1 MFRLFK
7 LDSLKL
13 NTLFS
18 ILHTFRRLFLDPP
31 PSVTA
36 PDQRRHARFIAAM
49 MLSVFVFGFMV
60 EFVFKP
66 MFGNN
71 FSLNRQYNFS
81 TFSVSGFFTVGSAA
95 VAYCLARTR
104 HFQFGALLFILAFNI
119 TVLWIQTKSSGIESF
134 ILIPYLAI
142 PILILSVFG
151 GSWVTAVFAIGNTLA
166 LAVLYLLQ
174 LQSDVF
180 LNFVT
185 FYVLIAVILVL
196 SAKHRDILEK
206 DRQQKLA
213 ESEERYKT
221 LSETVFEGIT
231 LIRKG
236 CIVSANLGFA
246 RIFGYNSNE
255 VETRPLSLF
264 MPDLDLASA
273 RAATSLSP
281 GEPSILETF
290 GSQQN
295 GDRIELE
302 IVVNEHS
309 HNGEALQMLAVRDVT
324 ERNRIQEALLRAQRL
339 DSIGV
344 MAGGIAH
351 DFNNMLAAISA
362 QVSLAQSKL
371 PRDNGLHTHM
381 EKAIESVRSASD
393 LARQLLVYAGK
404 GEFEKQTLDLNQI
417 VEHTLSLVKDSL
429 PSHVRLSFHKAD
441 SPLTIMADSSQIQ
454 QVILNLV
461 VNAGQAMQSAGEVT
475 VSTSQTVLNDPLD
488 IARFV
493 SRRQPTPGRY
503 ASLIVRDTGEGISPA
518 VRDHIFD
525 PFFTTKKS
533 GTGLGL
539 AATLGVV
546 QAHEGAIAL
555 QSEEGKGT
563 EFEVIFPLEDI
574 QILETKQ
581 ELFASTPQIDKEMPV
596 VLVIDDEEVVRES
609 IVEILELFD
618 YRVLAAREG
627 GEGVECYRQHRE
639 EVGLTILDMNMPG
652 MDGEETLN
660 VLQSIDANLKVLMS
674 TGYNGEQ
681 TLGHLFR
688 EGTVGLL
695 QKPYDLDT
703 LVNTVRQ
710 MLNGSLSR

>member
-1 MFRLFK
+1 M
-7 LDSLKL
+7 

-49 MLSVFVFGFMV
+49 MLFVFIFGFVV
-60 EFVFKP
+60 EFVLEPF
-66 MFGNN
+66 FGGEVINSSFYDPN
-71 FSLNRQYNFS
+71 TITTSSFI
-81 TFSVSGFFTVGSAA
+81 TIGFAA
-95 VAYCLARTR
+95 LAYLLARTR
-104 HFQFGALLFILAFNI
+104 YFRLGALLFIFAFSAI
-119 TVLWIQTKSSGIESF
+119 IFWLQISRPGLDSF
-134 ILIPYLAI
+134 FLLPYLLV
-142 PILILSVFG
+142 PVVILSIFG
-151 GSWVTAVFAIGNTLA
+151 GLRITTLFTVGNL
-166 LAVLYLLQ
+166 
-174 LQSDVF
+174 
-180 LNFVT
+180 
-185 FYVLIAVILVL
+185 VILFVVL
-196 SAKHRDILEK
+196 NLLNPQYPQLSVNGNVIQFYIFLAIILVISVEHRDTLER
-206 DRQQKLA
+206 DRRRTLV

-221 LSETVFEGIT
+221 LSETVFEGIA
-231 LIRKG
+231 LVRNGQI
-236 CIVSANLGFA
+236 ISVNPGFP
-246 RIFGYNSNE
+246 RIFDYDDNQVEKNS
-255 VETRPLSLF
+255 LLLF
-264 MPDLDLASA
+264 MPDLNLASPDVNTDA
-273 RAATSLSP
+273 YL
-281 GEPSILETF
+281 GETPLVETT
-290 GSQQN
+290 GLRRN
-295 GDRIELE
+295 GDYIELE
-302 IVVNEHS
+302 VIINEHS
-309 HNGEALQMLAVRDVT
+309 QDSERLHMLAVRDVT

-371 PRDNGLHTHM
+371 PRDNGLHIHM

-404 GEFEKQTLDLNQI
+404 GEFEKQIVDLNQI

-441 SPLTIMADSSQIQ
+441 SPLTITADSSQIQ

-475 VSTSQTVLNDPLD
+475 VSTSQTALNDPLD
-488 IARFV
+488 IARFI

-503 ASLIVRDTGEGISPA
+503 ASLIVCDTGEGISPA
-518 VRDHIFD
+518 ARDHIFD
-525 PFFTTKKS
+525 PFFTTKES

-563 EFEVIFPLEDI
+563 EFEVVFPLEDT
-574 QILETKQ
+574 QILETRQ
-581 ELFASTPQIDKEMPV
+581 VSFASTPQVDKKMPV

-609 IVEILELFD
+609 TVEILELFD
-618 YRVLAAREG
+618 YRVLAARDG
-627 GEGVECYRQHRE
+627 HEGVECYRQHRE
-639 EVGLTILDMNMPG
+639 EVDLTILDMNMPG
-652 MDGEETLN
+652 MNGEETLD
-660 VLQSIDANLKVLMS
+660 VLQSIDADLKVLMS

-703 LVNTVRQ
+703 LVDTARQ

>member
-1 MFRLFK
+1 M
-7 LDSLKL
+7 

-18 ILHTFRRLFLDPP
+18 LLYTLRRLFLDPP

-49 MLSVFVFGFMV
+49 MLFVFVIGFVV
-60 EFVFKP
+60 EFVFEP
-66 MFGNN
+66 LDTARFITGT
-71 FSLNRQYNFS
+71 LYNFGS
-81 TFSVSGFFTVGSAA
+81 YSISGAITVGLAGI
-95 VAYCLARTR
+95 AYWLTRTR
-104 HFQFGALLFILAFNI
+104 RFQLGALLFIFAFDVVI
-119 TVLWIQTKSSGIESF
+119 LGLQLRSSSIESF
-134 ILIPYLAI
+134 ILIPYLII
-142 PILILSVFG
+142 PVLVLSIFG
-151 GSWVTAVFAIGNTLA
+151 SLWITMIFAVSNLLA
-166 LAVLYLLQ
+166 LIVLAFLQ
-174 LQSDVF
+174 LNYEIFEVF
-180 LNFVT
+180 SI
-185 FYVLIAVILVL
+185 FYTLVAVILVI
-196 SAKHRDILEK
+196 SAKHRDALEK
-206 DRQQKLA
+206 DRSQKLS
-213 ESEERYKT
+213 ESQERYKT
-221 LSETVFEGIT
+221 LSETVFEGIA
-231 LIRKG
+231 LVRDNQIIG
-236 CIVSANLGFA
+236 ANLGFA
-246 RIFGYNSNE
+246 NIFGHDGNQIENK
-255 VETRPLSLF
+255 PLSLF
-264 MPDLDLASA
+264 IPNVDPASALASI
-273 RAATSLSP
+273 SLSP
-281 GEPSILETF
+281 GESSVLETK
-290 GSQQN
+290 GLQQDGN
-295 GDRIELE
+295 SIELE
-302 IVVNEHS
+302 IVINKHLHDNET
-309 HNGEALQMLAVRDVT
+309 LYMLAVRDVT

-371 PRDNGLHTHM
+371 PHDNGLHIHM

-461 VNAGQAMQSAGEVT
+461 VNAGQAMQSAGEVM
-475 VSTSQTVLNDPLD
+475 VSTSQTALNDPLD
-488 IARFV
+488 IARFT

-503 ASLIVRDTGEGISPA
+503 ASLIVCDTGEGISPA

-525 PFFTTKKS
+525 PFFTTKES

-563 EFEVIFPLEDI
+563 EFEVIFPLEDTP
-574 QILETKQ
+574 ILETKQ
-581 ELFASTPQIDKEMPV
+581 ESFASTPQIDKEMPV

-609 IVEILELFD
+609 TVEILELFD
-618 YRVLAAREG
+618 YRVLAARDG
-627 GEGVECYRQHRE
+627 HEGVECYRQHRE
-639 EVGLTILDMNMPG
+639 EVDLTILDMNMPG
-652 MDGEETLN
+652 MNGEETLD
-660 VLQSIDANLKVLMS
+660 VLQSIDADLKVLMS

-703 LVNTVRQ
+703 LVDTARQ

>member
-1 MFRLFK
+1 M
-7 LDSLKL
+7 

-18 ILHTFRRLFLDPP
+18 LLYTFRRLFLDPP

-36 PDQRRHARFIAAM
+36 PDQRRHARFIAGM
-49 MLSVFVFGFMV
+49 MLFIFVCGFVV
-60 EFVFKP
+60 EFIFKP

-71 FSLNRQYNFS
+71 LVLNKHYDFS

-95 VAYCLARTR
+95 VAYCFARTR
-104 HFQFGALLFILAFNI
+104 YFQFGALLFILAFDVAI
-119 TVLWIQTKSSGIESF
+119 LWIQTKSSDIESF

-142 PILILSVFG
+142 PILILSIFG
-151 GSWVTAVFAIGNTLA
+151 GSWVTAVFAVGNTLA
-166 LAVLYLLQ
+166 LAILYFLQ
-174 LQSDVF
+174 LQPDVF
-180 LNFVT
+180 LNFGT

-196 SAKHRDILEK
+196 SAKHRDMLEE
-206 DRQQKLA
+206 DRRQKLA

-231 LIRKG
+231 LTRKG
-236 CIVSANLGFA
+236 HIVSANSGFA
-246 RIFGYNSNE
+246 RIFGYNSSE
-255 VETRPLSLF
+255 VEKKPLSLF
-264 MPDLDLASA
+264 IPDLKPAFAYAS
-273 RAATSLSP
+273 TPLSS
-281 GEPSILETF
+281 GEPSILETV

-302 IVVNEHS
+302 IVVNEHL

-417 VEHTLSLVKDSL
+417 VEHTLSLVEDSL
-429 PSHVRLSFHKAD
+429 PSHVRLSFCKAD

-461 VNAGQAMQSAGEVT
+461 VNAGQAMQSAGEVM

-488 IARFV
+488 IARFT

-503 ASLIVRDTGEGISPA
+503 ASLIVCDTGEGISPA

-525 PFFTTKKS
+525 PFFTTKES

-563 EFEVIFPLEDI
+563 EFEVIFPLEET

-581 ELFASTPQIDKEMPV
+581 ESFASTPQVDTKMPV

-609 IVEILELFD
+609 MVEILELFD
-618 YRVLAAREG
+618 YRVLAARDG
-627 GEGVECYRQHRE
+627 YEGVEYYRQHRE
-639 EVGLTILDMNMPG
+639 EVDLTILDMNMPG
-652 MDGEETLN
+652 MNGEETLD
-660 VLQSIDANLKVLMS
+660 VLQSIDADLKVLMS
-674 TGYNGEQ
+674 TGYNGER

-695 QKPYDLDT
+695 QKPYDLDM
-703 LVNTVRQ
+703 LVDTARQ
-710 MLNGSLSR
+710 MLNGSSPHQ